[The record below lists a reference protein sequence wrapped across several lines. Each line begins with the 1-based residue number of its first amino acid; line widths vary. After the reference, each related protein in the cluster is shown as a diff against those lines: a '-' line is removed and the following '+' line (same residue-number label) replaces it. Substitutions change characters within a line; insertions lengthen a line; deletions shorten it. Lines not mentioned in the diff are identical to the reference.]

1 MQNYQLILD
10 HLISMIQAHHLD
22 EEQIYQ
28 LGNKQK
34 VLYAIVDCN
43 GNIHG
48 LRKGYGGAKRAIRSD
63 RFCYFAQLLEEDHQ
77 SQTKQY
83 YEVVP
88 LRLEEVVEQMK
99 TDVE

>member
-10 HLISMIQAHHLD
+10 HLISMIQAHQLD

-63 RFCYFAQLLEEDHQ
+63 RFCYFAQLLEEDN
-77 SQTKQY
+77 QTKQY

-88 LRLEEVVEQMK
+88 LHLEDVVKQMK